1 MPDTELDITSLLAR
15 ISQLEERQN
24 IVSKYM
30 VGLKRQ
36 FDRMTEVL
44 QQIEPLREQ
53 VSELQQRFEQL
64 PILTNSLDDVQT
76 SNAVAEY
83 VSVDDAET
91 VKQFFER
98 DEETNVARQEQSYT
112 VLSDEEFKIERILL
126 LLGAYADEE
135 ESQEVAISAEEFWRR
150 YEAGE
155 RNFTEVNLA
164 GANLSG
170 QWLSS
175 VNLSRANLVQAR
187 LSRCYLN

>member
-36 FDRMTEVL
+36 FDGMTEAL

-53 VSELQQRFEQL
+53 VSELQQRFDQL
-64 PILTNSLDDVQT
+64 PTLSNSLDD
-76 SNAVAEY
+76 AETPNGAAES

-98 DEETNVARQEQSYT
+98 VEQQQRQESPASTESVVHPAEVEVNAETAETDKDEETV
-112 VLSDEEFKIERILL
+112 
-126 LLGAYADEE
+126 
-135 ESQEVAISAEEFWRR
+135 
-150 YEAGE
+150 
-155 RNFTEVNLA
+155 
-164 GANLSG
+164 
-170 QWLSS
+170 
-175 VNLSRANLVQAR
+175 VQT
-187 LSRCYLN
+187 